1 MTTQRLGLG
10 LLLCPALIAGLSA
23 FTFPF
28 NSTHGDRPIPAVCA
42 PADDFT
48 ALLLSKIQRLV
59 TSTDTGDV
67 ATRIQLQWPSVTATT
82 ITYVADNAVCSA
94 TEAAYTPAVPASVR
108 VAPSGMMY
116 AFKIDTVYFVFDR
129 AQRAGEWVIAMTL
142 DRRFKVLVK
151 TRI

>member
-1 MTTQRLGLG
+1 MTTKRLGIGIFVYATLV
-10 LLLCPALIAGLSA
+10 CGLSA

-67 ATRIQLQWPSVTATT
+67 AERNGLQWPSVPATS
-82 ITYVADNAVCSA
+82 ITYVTDNAVCSA
-94 TEAAYTPAVPASVR
+94 AEAAYTAAVPTSVR
-108 VAPSGMMY
+108 VAPSGTMY

-129 AQRAGEWVIAMTL
+129 AQRAGEWVMAMTL
-142 DRRFKVLVK
+142 DRRFKVLGK

>member
-1 MTTQRLGLG
+1 MTTNRLGLG
-10 LLLCPALIAGLSA
+10 ILLRAALIAGLSA

-28 NSTHGDRPIPAVCA
+28 NSTHGALPIPAVCA

-67 ATRIQLQWPSVTATT
+67 ATRIRLQWPSVTATS
-82 ITYVADNAVCSA
+82 ITYVTDNAVCRA
-94 TEAAYTPAVPASVR
+94 AEAAYTPAVPTSVR
-108 VAPSGMMY
+108 VAPSGTMY
-116 AFKIDTVYFVFDR
+116 AFKIDTLYFVFDR
-129 AQRAGEWVIAMTL
+129 AQRAGEWMMAMTL
-142 DRRFKVLVK
+142 DGRFKVLAK